1 MVTLSDLVVVFHLAY
16 ASFVTVGFI
25 LIIVGGILRWRWVR
39 NPVFRWI
46 HLACIAIVALEAL
59 VGLICPL
66 TVLENY
72 LLISSGQTGYERTF
86 IGQLVY
92 DLLYYDLPTW
102 VFTTTYVSLAA
113 LTALALVLL
122 PPVRHLGHRQT

>member
-1 MVTLSDLVVVFHLAY
+1 MVALSDLVVIFHLAY
-16 ASFVTVGFI
+16 ASFVAIGFL
-25 LIIVGGILRWRWVR
+25 LIIVGGLLRWHWVR
-39 NPVFRWI
+39 NPVFRWA
-46 HLACIAIVALEAL
+46 HLACIAIVAIEAL

-72 LLISSGQTGYERTF
+72 LLISSGQTGYQRTF

-92 DLLYYDLPTW
+92 DLLYYDLPNW
-102 VFTTTYVSLAA
+102 VFTTVYVSLAA

-122 PPVRHLGHRQT
+122 PPVRHPRHQ